1 LVLPGRFSAVVFDMD
16 GLLVDSE
23 RSWGEAEA
31 ELFARHGAPYDPADI
46 EDTHGRSVEETV
58 ALYEARLGAPAAR
71 LFDELIDLMRI
82 RYATVVPARPGAR
95 ELVAALRGRVG
106 LAVASNS
113 PRDLVELG
121 LVRHGVR
128 DAFEVIVTA
137 AEVGRPKPAPD
148 IYVEA
153 CRRLG
158 VGPSDAVALEDSPP
172 GIAAAKAAGLLC
184 VGVPERAT
192 VDLASA
198 GADVVVGSLLDLLG

>member
-1 LVLPGRFSAVVFDMD
+1 VIFDMD

-31 ELFARHGAPYDPADI
+31 ELFARHGAPDDAATI

-58 ALYEARLGAPAAR
+58 AMYEARLGAPAQE
-71 LFDELIDLMRI
+71 LFDELIGLMRT
-82 RYATVVPARPGAR
+82 RYATVVPARPGAS
-95 ELVAALRGRVG
+95 ELVTMLRGRVR

-121 LVRHGVR
+121 LIHHGLR
-128 DAFEVIVTA
+128 EAFDAIVTA

-148 IYVEA
+148 IYLEA

-158 VGPSDAVALEDSPP
+158 VAPADAVALEDSPP

-184 VGVPERAT
+184 VGVPERES
-192 VDLASA
+192 VDLAAA
-198 GADVVVGSLLDLLG
+198 GADVVIGSLADITLEAR